1 MIPVEY
7 PYGWGVYSLPMLRDI
22 STGPPLVPPPV
33 YPTAGLVR
41 TLADETPWRR
51 VLLSIL
57 LACLSL
63 LLLLVLKLSHQEP
76 LLPSEPE
83 PVVVA
88 VILPQEVPQPPP
100 PAVVEMPKPARKQT
114 PLKVQKLEVQEPPI
128 QKPPVQ
134 EPPPVARKA
143 PVSPPKPPPVRKAP
157 TVETPLPQ
165 PSRVSPRLPEQK
177 VEARKALPS
186 RKAEVSVQSEV
197 ALPAAQALASY
208 DQTPRQATTAALPQ
222 QRSSF
227 STDDAVPE
235 VVAQLAPKRV
245 TERRP
250 ARASLPSKATVA
262 LGSPAA
268 AELNA
273 VDTGL
278 SNVRYDTPR
287 QAQSLPASTRMASL
301 ATSRGAE
308 ADIGSPQMNSV
319 NPGISERAAASEA
332 PVSGRAL
339 VTIPAAGTEEALIGP
354 TATVRATAP
363 GAPVASNLPV
373 DGGSFDF
380 LDSMA
385 SSELDRSFMVSLNRL
400 RTCRDPAEEKKLK
413 TSLAALLSQP
423 AMCRSGGVVFDIRNP
438 ESAYSIHVDLYNYE
452 QREFQDRC
460 DALRLAVQSCE
471 ARR

>member
-1 MIPVEY
+1 M
-7 PYGWGVYSLPMLRDI
+7 
-22 STGPPLVPPPV
+22 
-33 YPTAGLVR
+33 
-41 TLADETPWRR
+41 
-51 VLLSIL
+51 
-57 LACLSL
+57 
-63 LLLLVLKLSHQEP
+63 
-76 LLPSEPE
+76 
-83 PVVVA
+83 
-88 VILPQEVPQPPP
+88 
-100 PAVVEMPKPARKQT
+100 
-114 PLKVQKLEVQEPPI
+114 
-128 QKPPVQ
+128 
-134 EPPPVARKA
+134 
-143 PVSPPKPPPVRKAP
+143 
-157 TVETPLPQ
+157 
-165 PSRVSPRLPEQK
+165 
-177 VEARKALPS
+177 EARKALPS
-186 RKAEVSVQSEV
+186 RKAEMSVQSEV
-197 ALPAAQALASY
+197 ALPTVQALASY
-208 DQTPRQATTAALPQ
+208 DQAPRQATTAALPQ

-227 STDDAVPE
+227 STDAAVPE

-245 TERRP
+245 AERRS

-278 SNVRYDTPR
+278 SSVRYDTSR

-301 ATSRGAE
+301 ATSRGAA

-319 NPGISERAAASEA
+319 NPDMNERSPASTA
-332 PVSGRAL
+332 PVPGRAP
-339 VTIPAAGTEEALIGP
+339 VTISAAGPEEALIGP
-354 TATVRATAP
+354 TATVRATAAP
-363 GAPVASNLPV
+363 VAPVASNLPV

-385 SSELDRSFMVSLNRL
+385 STELDRSFMVSLNRL

-438 ESAYSIHVDLYNYE
+438 ESAYSIHVDFYNYE